1 MVLTEVFSAYSWLW
15 VVVVSLISLLIGSF
29 LNVVIHRLPIM
40 MEKDWMAQ
48 CAELN
53 GNKVEN
59 NSTFNLST
67 PRSACPHCGHAITAF
82 ENIPILSYVFLKGRC
97 GGCQTHISLRY
108 PIVEALTAILSVFVA
123 YHFGFGWETV
133 GALMLTWILIALTF
147 IDLDHQ
153 LLPDKLILSLLWLG
167 LIFNLFSTYS
177 SLNDAVLGAIIGYL
191 SLWSIY
197 HLFRLITG
205 KEGMGYGDFKLLGAL
220 GAWLGWQAL
229 PLIVLLSSFVGAF
242 VGIAL
247 ILFKQHGRDIPIPFG
262 PYLAAAGWIT
272 LLWGDMLTQSYFKMA
287 GLA

>member
-1 MVLTEVFSAYSWLW
+1 
-15 VVVVSLISLLIGSF
+15 
-29 LNVVIHRLPIM
+29 
-40 MEKDWMAQ
+40 
-48 CAELN
+48 
-53 GNKVEN
+53 
-59 NSTFNLST
+59 
-67 PRSACPHCGHAITAF
+67 
-82 ENIPILSYVFLKGRC
+82 
-97 GGCQTHISLRY
+97 
-108 PIVEALTAILSVFVA
+108 
-123 YHFGFGWETV
+123 
-133 GALMLTWILIALTF
+133 MLTWILIALTF

-153 LLPDKLILSLLWLG
+153 LLPDKLTLSLLWLG
-167 LIFNLFSTYS
+167 LIFNLFSTYA

-287 GLA
+287 GLT

>member
-153 LLPDKLILSLLWLG
+153 LLPDKLTLSLLWLG
-167 LIFNLFSTYS
+167 LIFNLFSTYA

>member
-97 GGCQTHISLRY
+97 RGCQTHISIRY
-108 PIVEALTAILSVFVA
+108 PIVEGLTAILSAIVA
-123 YHFGFGWETV
+123 YHFGFGWEAV
-133 GALMLTWILIALTF
+133 GAMMLTWVLIALTF
-147 IDLDHQ
+147 IDFDHQ
-153 LLPDKLILSLLWLG
+153 LLPDKLTLSLLWLG
-167 LIFNLFSTYS
+167 LIFNLFFYLCFTKRRCPWCHHW
-177 SLNDAVLGAIIGYL
+177 L
-191 SLWSIY
+191 SLSLEY
-197 HLFRLITG
+197 
-205 KEGMGYGDFKLLGAL
+205 
-220 GAWLGWQAL
+220 L
-229 PLIVLLSSFVGAF
+229 PFI
-242 VGIAL
+242 
-247 ILFKQHGRDIPIPFG
+247 
-262 PYLAAAGWIT
+262 
-272 LLWGDMLTQSYFKMA
+272 
-287 GLA
+287 